1 MGKIVGLIVKEEKK
15 SFAEPKVIIDGEKII
30 ADNGKNKLI
39 IDGDVIAKEVVKE
52 EKKK

>member
-15 SFAEPKVIIDGEKII
+15 TFTEPKVVINEEKV
-30 ADNGKNKLI
+30 KNE
-39 IDGDVIAKEVVKE
+39 AVKE

>member
-15 SFAEPKVIIDGEKII
+15 SFTEPKVVIDEEKI
-30 ADNGKNKLI
+30 K
-39 IDGDVIAKEVVKE
+39 KEVVKE